1 MSSVD
6 ILGGGNVEPRALE
19 DEMRS
24 AYLDYAMSVIVGRA
38 LPDVRDG
45 LKPVHRR
52 VLFSMSE
59 NGLGPTR
66 PYRKCASIVGDVMG
80 NYHPHGDTAIYDA
93 LVRLAQEFS
102 MRYEL
107 IDGQGN
113 FGSIDDDP
121 PAAMRYCVVGDTRV
135 ATADGTLRI
144 ADIAEGLAP
153 DSERDA
159 DLLVHD
165 RLRRPVRA
173 SKVFHS
179 GAHLTLRVRTREGYA
194 LTGTHNHPVLC
205 LVEMHGVPLLL
216 WKRLDE
222 LSPGD
227 RVLISRTPRPS
238 GEVLSPDERGLA
250 ELLGAFVSKGFAS
263 ERRAGFNNVD
273 HEFFD
278 RVLNA
283 YDRHVGGRRYVYER
297 TIRSGSRLRELD
309 IQDLARFRASELGCL
324 IGHASRAKHVPERV
338 WRGSAAFKRAFLQAL
353 FTGDGSSS
361 LLPRSTIQVSYSS
374 YGERL
379 AGEVQRLLLEF
390 GVICR
395 ICGPT
400 SRGEHEVVITNRRDA
415 RLFAARVGFL
425 GAKQVKLSRDLETI
439 SLASRALSHDH
450 VPFLAPY
457 IRASCEAPWA
467 ARDWLRKHNV
477 DRIERWERDGVAI
490 LERIASPQ
498 TRAVVEPL
506 VTGDY
511 YYASVE
517 SVTDAGIAPVY
528 SLRVDSDDHSF
539 LTDGFVS
546 HNTEA
551 RLERMA
557 MEMLRDLDADTVDF
571 VPNYD
576 GRKQEP
582 VVLPARFPNLLV
594 NGSSGIAVGMAT
606 NIPPHNLREV
616 VNAVV
621 AYIDDPELDKMDRS
635 VAAAALM
642 AHMPGP
648 DFPTGGIILGRQGI
662 LDAYETGRGRVR
674 VRGKAHTED
683 IGRGREALIVTELP
697 YAVKKGGDN
706 GLVMKLAELVREKKI
721 TGIADLEDHSSER
734 GGMRVVITLKRDE
747 IPEVVLNQLYKHTAL
762 QTTFGVN
769 MVALVEGVPRTLS
782 LQEVIRHYVHHQ
794 REVIVRR
801 TQHEL
806 RVLERRVH
814 VLEGL
819 LVALDNLDAIIELIR
834 ASRDRENARNELVAR
849 FALSEIQASAIL
861 DLRLSQLTALEA
873 GAIKTEHDDKVERI
887 GELREILGSEA
898 RVYAIIREELE
909 EIADRFGDERRTLI
923 TDSED
928 EIGIEDLIPEQQMVI
943 TITKSGYIKSLPL
956 TTYRAQQRGGRGVTG
971 MDMKDGDY
979 IEHLFVTSS
988 HDYLLFFSNRGKVYR
1003 SKVYE
1008 LPEAS
1013 RTAKGRALVNV
1024 LPLRDGERIQSVLST
1039 RDFTEGRYVVFA
1051 TKRGVVKKTELLA
1064 YNTPIKADGIIAI
1077 NIRDD
1082 DELVSVRR
1090 TSGDDDILM
1099 VSRKGQAV
1107 RFNESD
1113 ARAMGRDTSGVRGM
1127 NVDQPDN
1134 EVLVMDVARDDQEL
1148 LVVTENGYGK
1158 RTSIAE
1164 YRKTK
1169 RGAMGVGTIKLT
1181 DAKGALA
1188 GAIVVREH
1196 DELVFISQSGMVQ
1209 RTAVRGISRYGRLAQ
1224 GVRLMNMK
1232 DDDLV
1237 SAVALIVEGS
1247 SVSPSGEV
1255 AAGGAGEVSIE
1266 VDPTTGG
1273 ATIALDP
1280 VAADDGGA
1288 NDAGL
1293 EPGVDEDG
1301 DEGDGAG

>member
-1 MSSVD
+1 MSSID
-6 ILGGGNVEPRALE
+6 TLSGGNVEPRALE

-80 NYHPHGDTAIYDA
+80 NYHPHGDSAIYDA
-93 LVRLAQEFS
+93 LVRLAQDFS
-102 MRYEL
+102 MRYTL

-113 FGSIDDDP
+113 YGSVDDDP
-121 PAAMRYCVVGDTRV
+121 PAAMRY
-135 ATADGTLRI
+135 
-144 ADIAEGLAP
+144 
-153 DSERDA
+153 
-159 DLLVHD
+159 
-165 RLRRPVRA
+165 
-173 SKVFHS
+173 
-179 GAHLTLRVRTREGYA
+179 
-194 LTGTHNHPVLC
+194 
-205 LVEMHGVPLLL
+205 
-216 WKRLDE
+216 
-222 LSPGD
+222 
-227 RVLISRTPRPS
+227 
-238 GEVLSPDERGLA
+238 
-250 ELLGAFVSKGFAS
+250 
-263 ERRAGFNNVD
+263 
-273 HEFFD
+273 
-278 RVLNA
+278 
-283 YDRHVGGRRYVYER
+283 
-297 TIRSGSRLRELD
+297 
-309 IQDLARFRASELGCL
+309 
-324 IGHASRAKHVPERV
+324 
-338 WRGSAAFKRAFLQAL
+338 
-353 FTGDGSSS
+353 
-361 LLPRSTIQVSYSS
+361 
-374 YGERL
+374 
-379 AGEVQRLLLEF
+379 
-390 GVICR
+390 
-395 ICGPT
+395 
-400 SRGEHEVVITNRRDA
+400 
-415 RLFAARVGFL
+415 
-425 GAKQVKLSRDLETI
+425 
-439 SLASRALSHDH
+439 
-450 VPFLAPY
+450 
-457 IRASCEAPWA
+457 
-467 ARDWLRKHNV
+467 
-477 DRIERWERDGVAI
+477 
-490 LERIASPQ
+490 
-498 TRAVVEPL
+498 
-506 VTGDY
+506 
-511 YYASVE
+511 
-517 SVTDAGIAPVY
+517 
-528 SLRVDSDDHSF
+528 
-539 LTDGFVS
+539 
-546 HNTEA
+546 TEA

-571 VPNYD
+571 IPNYD

-616 VNAVV
+616 ISAVV
-621 AYIDDPELDKMDRS
+621 AFIDDPSLATLDRG
-635 VAAAALM
+635 AAAAAFM

-697 YAVKKGGDN
+697 FAVKKGGDN
-706 GLVMKLAELVREKKI
+706 GLVMKIAELVREKKI
-721 TGIADLEDHSSER
+721 SGIADLEDHSSER

-769 MVALVEGVPRTLS
+769 MVALVDGVPRTLS
-782 LQEVIRHYVHHQ
+782 LQEVIKHYVHHQ
-794 REVIVRR
+794 REIIVRR
-801 TQHEL
+801 TKHEL

-814 VLEGL
+814 VLAGL
-819 LVALDNLDAIIELIR
+819 LIALDNLDAIIELIR
-834 ASRDRENARNELVAR
+834 ASRDRESARNELVAR
-849 FALSEIQASAIL
+849 FALTEIQASAIL

-887 GELREILGSEA
+887 GELREILGDES
-898 RVYAIIREELE
+898 RVYAIIREELL
-909 EIADRFGDERRTLI
+909 EISDRFGDERRTLI

-1024 LPLRDGERIQSVLST
+1024 LPLREGERIQSVLST
-1039 RDFTEGRYVVFA
+1039 RDFTEGRYVIFA
-1051 TKRGVVKKTELLA
+1051 TKRGVVKKTELQA

-1090 TSGDDDILM
+1090 TSGDDDILI

-1113 ARAMGRDTSGVRGM
+1113 VRAMGRDTSGVRGM
-1127 NVDQPDN
+1127 NVESPADN

-1148 LVVTENGYGK
+1148 LVVTENGFGK

-1181 DAKGALA
+1181 DTKGALA

-1224 GVRLMNMK
+1224 GVKLMNMK
-1232 DDDLV
+1232 EDDLV
-1237 SAVALIVEGS
+1237 SAVALVVEGS
-1247 SVSPSGEV
+1247 
-1255 AAGGAGEVSIE
+1255 AAGNGEEVVVVADV
-1266 VDPTTGG
+1266 VDPDG
-1273 ATIALDP
+1273 APLPSTEP
-1280 VAADDGGA
+1280 GA
-1288 NDAGL
+1288 EAPQVGEL
-1293 EPGVDEDG
+1293 EPGTEGVEPE
-1301 DEGDGAG
+1301 DEGDGAS